1 LEKTTAVE
9 RRLSEMIR
17 AVCLP
22 ELVLAGDFV
31 VKPGWVLNLR
41 SMKEYELI
49 YFPKGT
55 GSVYTIGDH
64 SYWLDRPG
72 FVFIRPGVPHTCR
85 FDPEQPTRHLFV
97 RFAWPGD
104 ISEASASGVLAMDGP
119 AWIPAEKPTVIPL
132 MLKRIMEIVADK
144 SWNGE
149 ERCRLLFYSVLCE
162 LEETIR
168 PAEGR
173 EPEKIPLQLL
183 RAKEYMMQNI
193 RRSSLTIAEVAAAI
207 GWTHE
212 HFSRQY
218 ARYYAITPREAV
230 MKERVELACQML
242 IQENWSIKQV
252 AYWVGFD
259 DEHYFSRCFR
269 KIKGMSASS
278 FREKYAN
285 PHYRHLAQ
293 VKEAGSYPLNRYYRF
308 DRF

>member
-1 LEKTTAVE
+1 MS
-9 RRLSEMIR
+9 RSI
-17 AVCLP
+17 CLP
-22 ELVLAGDFV
+22 ELVLTGDFV
-31 VKPGWVLNLR
+31 VKPGWVLKLR

-64 SYWLDRPG
+64 SYVLDRPG
-72 FVFIRPGVPHTCR
+72 FVFIRPGVMHTCH

-104 ISEASASGVLAMDGP
+104 IAESSVSGILSMDGP
-119 AWIPAEKPTVIPL
+119 AWIPIEKPTVIPL
-132 MLKRIMEIVADK
+132 MLKRMLEIVADK

-149 ERCRLLFYSVLCE
+149 ERCRLLFYAVLCE
-162 LEETIR
+162 VEEMIR
-168 PAEGR
+168 PAESRG
-173 EPEKIPLQLL
+173 PEKIPQQLL
-183 RAKEYMMQNI
+183 RAKEYMLQNI
-193 RRSSLTIAEVAAAI
+193 RRSSLTVAEIAAAV

-212 HFSRQY
+212 HFSRQH
-218 ARYYAITPREAV
+218 ARYYGISPREAI
-230 MKERVELACQML
+230 MKERIELACQML
-242 IQENWSIKQV
+242 IQENWSIQQV
-252 AYWVGFD
+252 AFWVGFD

-293 VKEAGSYPLNRYYRF
+293 VKEASSYPLNRYYRF
-308 DRF
+308 DRW